1 MSSRRNKELDA
12 EIRIELLRARAAI
25 ERDDLRKQVQ
35 TFNSKIQPA
44 NLLSSALG
52 AGRSSLLG
60 GWGNLLFSA
69 STRYPLLLSLF
80 SSMLGGV
87 GGKKLKTGA
96 MALIGWRLFR
106 LFTSRSA
113 KKRQGDDERSDRV
126 MGP

>member
-1 MSSRRNKELDA
+1 MSRRNKELDA
-12 EIRIELLRARAAI
+12 EIRVELLRARAAI

-35 TFNSKIQPA
+35 EFSGKIQPA
-44 NLLSSALG
+44 SIVSSLVG
-52 AGRSSLLG
+52 AGRNSVLG

-69 STRYPLLLSLF
+69 STRYPLLLSVL

-96 MALIGWRLFR
+96 VALIGWKLFR
-106 LFTSRSA
+106 LFTSHSA
-113 KKRQGDDERSDRV
+113 KKRQSASEQSDRV

>member
-1 MSSRRNKELDA
+1 MSSRRNKALDA

-35 TFNSKIQPA
+35 AFNGKMQPA
-44 NLLSSALG
+44 NLFSSVLG
-52 AGRSSLLG
+52 AGRNSLLG
-60 GWGNLLFSA
+60 GWGSLLFSA

-96 MALIGWRLFR
+96 VALIGWRLFR

-113 KKRQGDDERSDRV
+113 KKRKDNDERSDRV
-126 MGP
+126 IGP

>member
-1 MSSRRNKELDA
+1 MSRRNKELDA
-12 EIRIELLRARAAI
+12 EIRVELLRARAAI
-25 ERDDLRKQVQ
+25 ERDDLRKSVQ
-35 TFNSKIQPA
+35 QFNEKIQP
-44 NLLSSALG
+44 SSIVSSLVG

-96 MALIGWRLFR
+96 VALIGWKLFR
-106 LFTSRSA
+106 LFTSHSA
-113 KKRQGDDERSDRV
+113 KKRQSADEHNDHSTK
-126 MGP
+126 P

>member
-1 MSSRRNKELDA
+1 MSRRNKELDA
-12 EIRIELLRARAAI
+12 EIRVELLRARAAI
-25 ERDDLRKQVQ
+25 ERDDLRKSVQ
-35 TFNSKIQPA
+35 QFNEKIQP
-44 NLLSSALG
+44 SSIVSSLVG

-96 MALIGWRLFR
+96 VALIGWKLFR
-106 LFTSRSA
+106 LFTSHSA
-113 KKRQGDDERSDRV
+113 KKRQNADEHNDHVTR
-126 MGP
+126 P